1 MSNNTYNS
9 EFFDEINEGSLQ
21 SAKIVVPLIIE
32 RFNPSSVIDFGC
44 GTGAWLSVFKSN
56 GVKEVLGLDGY
67 RYDRCLLG
75 EKEYIVTDLGLPYLT
90 GKRFSLAMSLEV
102 AEHLPESA
110 SDTFVSNIASAADA
124 VLWSAATVGQG
135 GTEHINE
142 QPHEY
147 WIDKFGNMGFSA
159 DTQFRKQ
166 LAHSDSVMSWY
177 RDNIILFTR
186 DTQDN
191 I

>member
-1 MSNNTYNS
+1 LSNNTYNS